1 MNIIPLLSKDKI
13 TDALQKVEQVVVA
26 SGNPSDLSYFRFHE
40 KRFKKMAETIISIS
54 EPGCL
59 VLDIG
64 SHFLHS
70 SLLLTFLGYRV
81 QPMDVKELWDIP
93 LIQQRA
99 ASHGLSGIIENNLEK
114 LAASASSPDTYDV
127 ILFTEIFEHITF
139 NPISFWQKIHTTIKN
154 NGIIYIT
161 TPNSLTLYNIART
174 ITNMARFR
182 GIGLDTDSIFRHATY
197 GHHWKEYSSYE
208 IKKYFKDMNDGF
220 QVELKKYFFKMYP
233 TDTLKDRIRALLVR
247 GGNRLP
253 YFRDEIE
260 AVIRVDKSKEWKL
273 PTPGY

>member
-1 MNIIPLLSKDKI
+1 M
-13 TDALQKVEQVVVA
+13 T
-26 SGNPSDLSYFRFHE
+26 
-40 KRFKKMAETIISIS
+40 
-54 EPGCL
+54 
-59 VLDIG
+59 
-64 SHFLHS
+64 
-70 SLLLTFLGYRV
+70 
-81 QPMDVKELWDIP
+81 
-93 LIQQRA
+93 
-99 ASHGLSGIIENNLEK
+99 
-114 LAASASSPDTYDV
+114 
-127 ILFTEIFEHITF
+127 FTEIFEHITF
-139 NPISFWQKIHTTIKN
+139 NPISFWQKIHATIKN

-174 ITNMARFR
+174 IINIARFR

-220 QVELKKYFFKMYP
+220 QVELKKYFFKVYP
-233 TDTLKDRIRALLVR
+233 TDTLKGRIRALLVR